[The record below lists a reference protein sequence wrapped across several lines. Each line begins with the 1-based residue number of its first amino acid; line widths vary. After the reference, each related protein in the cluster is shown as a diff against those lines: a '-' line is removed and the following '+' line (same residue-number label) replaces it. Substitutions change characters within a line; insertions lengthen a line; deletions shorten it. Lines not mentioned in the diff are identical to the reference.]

1 MNNFPGKK
9 RNIVCFSEEFHRMLA
24 EGELPFDCDEELL
37 LKPIEP
43 AEAEKPEP
51 HDEPEQS

>member
-1 MNNFPGKK
+1 MNNFPGK
-9 RNIVCFSEEFHRMLA
+9 NSIVCFSEEFYRTPA
-24 EGELPFDCDEELL
+24 EDELPFDYNKELL

-51 HDEPEQS
+51 HDEPEHS